1 MINNPVLTEIINSS
15 FEQNGFSNELKLADI
30 IPIFKKKDP
39 LNKESYR
46 PVSIL
51 SHMSKVFERIIYKQ
65 IANFIKNKISV
76 KLCGFRKNHN
86 TQYSLISMLEKWK
99 ASLDKGEYVGV
110 TFIDLW
116 NAFHTINHDLLLTKL
131 KENGF
136 SHNTLA
142 FMLSYLKNRSHRVT
156 INNNFSKCEEIIAGV
171 PKGSILGPLLFNIFI
186 NDIFCFEDK
195 SYLSNYAD
203 DNVLYAF
210 GSNMTKVKDKLSQ
223 DLPKLSEWF
232 TKNFMILNP
241 DKCYHMC
248 LGKDTVNDILKF
260 CDKELK
266 SSKLETVLKIE
277 IDQKLTFSCHVKTLS
292 SKAAK

>member
-1 MINNPVLTEIINSS
+1 MES
-15 FEQNGFSNELKLADI
+15 FFRQRICERNFYN
-30 IPIFKKKDP
+30 
-39 LNKESYR
+39 
-46 PVSIL
+46 L
-51 SHMSKVFERIIYKQ
+51 S
-65 IANFIKNKISV
+65 
-76 KLCGFRKNHN
+76 
-86 TQYSLISMLEKWK
+86 K
-99 ASLDKGEYVGV
+99 AFD
-110 TFIDLW
+110 
-116 NAFHTINHDLLLTKL
+116 TINHDLLLAKL
-131 KENGF
+131 KAYGF
-136 SHNTLA
+136 SHNALA
-142 FMLSYLKNRSHRVT
+142 FMLSYLKNRSHRVN
-156 INNNFSKCEEIIAGV
+156 INSNFSTWEEIIAGTLQ
-171 PKGSILGPLLFNIFI
+171 GSLLGPLLFNIFI
-186 NDIFCFEDK
+186 NDIFYFEDK

-210 GSNMTKVKDKLSQ
+210 GSNMTEVKDKLSQ